1 MYAQMNAQTS
11 RMKFAVGS
19 LEFVEADCDLLR
31 QGIPSLDVVMAAVGE
46 QRTHYQDQAALGV
59 E

>member
-1 MYAQMNAQTS
+1 
-11 RMKFAVGS
+11 MKFAVGS